1 MSTCST
7 CRQSILNNA
16 QFCHN
21 CGSSQSDSDCSNCG
35 YLNPSG
41 WVRCEYCGLAPGMTS
56 EHTNEFDKNF
66 VIDFREIPTIQPQI
80 EKHFNEFLTQKTK
93 EEFGTEAMCD
103 YLAIFKQSDY
113 PNDIKEMAAKLA
125 EQVYTIH
132 CQQDE
137 YVQSNIDELLLQNF
151 SSVVDEFFLSY
162 CYNDEPL
169 PETGSTSSSSQA
181 KETVDTVDT
190 RIPVR
195 DIDAADLPLPNH
207 DRTADTPSDHGQP
220 TNQYPV
226 IRDVAAFFDAQN
238 SPYKFY
244 IDLNKMPARIL
255 DEVKKN
261 FLFNAPEER
270 VLLIYDDTVFG
281 SGSTGF
287 ALTEYAVYWKTH
299 FQNAHRTYYQ
309 EIMNLEMDGNKLE
322 INNTVFD
329 IEDTVNHKVYEY
341 LKSKA
346 FAALG

>member
-7 CRQSILNNA
+7 CQQPILSNA

-41 WVRCEYCGLAPGMTS
+41 WVRCENCGLAPGMTS

-66 VIDFREIPTIQPQI
+66 IIDFREIPNIQPQI
-80 EKHFNEFLTQKTK
+80 EKHFNEFLNLKTK

-103 YLAIFKQSDY
+103 YLAIFKKSDY
-113 PNDIKEMAAKLA
+113 PDDVREMAAKLA

-137 YVQSNIDELLLQNF
+137 FVQKNIDDLLVQTF
-151 SSVVDEFFLSY
+151 SSIVDEFFLSY

-169 PETGSTSSSSQA
+169 SDDIEQINNTGNSSTSSTSTQVP
-181 KETVDTVDT
+181 T
-190 RIPVR
+190 R
-195 DIDAADLPLPNH
+195 DIDAADLPLPTQ
-207 DRTADTPSDHGQP
+207 DRETDTSSNQGQP

-226 IRDVAAFFDAQN
+226 IKNVPAFFDVEN
-238 SPYKFY
+238 NPYKMY
-244 IDLNKMPARIL
+244 TDLNKMPSRIL

-322 INNTVFD
+322 INNTLFD
-329 IEDTVNHKVYEY
+329 IDVAVNHKVYEY
-341 LKSKA
+341 LKGLA
-346 FAALG
+346 FAGME

>member
-7 CRQSILNNA
+7 CHQSILRNA

-41 WVRCEYCGLAPGMTS
+41 WVRCENCGLAPGMTS
-56 EHTNEFDKNF
+56 EHTDEFHKSF
-66 VIDFREIPTIQPQI
+66 IIDFREIPAIQPQI
-80 EKHFNEFLTQKTK
+80 EKHFNEFLNHKTK

-103 YLAIFKQSDY
+103 YIAIFKKSDY
-113 PNDIKEMAAKLA
+113 PSDIKEMAGKLA

-132 CQQDE
+132 CQQDHF
-137 YVQSNIDELLLQNF
+137 VQSNIDALLLQNF

-169 PETGSTSSSSQA
+169 PAEEEPTTTTATTSNTSSTQ
-181 KETVDTVDT
+181 
-190 RIPVR
+190 IPTR
-195 DIDAADLPLPNH
+195 DIDAADLPLPTQ
-207 DRTADTPSDHGQP
+207 DREVETAAEQGQP

-226 IRDVAAFFDAQN
+226 IRNVAAFFEADSN
-238 SPYKFY
+238 PYKIY
-244 IDLNKMPARIL
+244 IDLNKMPSRIL

-287 ALTEYAVYWKTH
+287 ALTEYAIYWKTH
-299 FQNAHRTYYQ
+299 FQNAHRTYFQ

-322 INNTVFD
+322 INNTLFD